1 MNILQNFLTKAA
13 SVTYQDL
20 AKEYAD
26 KWQDDDAME
35 EMAGKAHAI
44 AHKSGKDITQ
54 EEAEL
59 LMALMGKKD
68 YDMAE
73 NWTNTPAGK
82 LTKGLGT
89 GAGAGLGGLLGGL
102 LGGTAGAG
110 IGHLADLS
118 SDNKKKLTIGG
129 SLGGLLAGLLAG
141 GFGAA
146 NIMPSVLNSTKEDT
160 KSTLKDDA
168 ENWADYV
175 NKYREQGHPGMI
187 LP

>member
-1 MNILQNFLTKAA
+1 MDMNILQNFLTKAA

-26 KWQDDDAME
+26 KWQDDKAME

-44 AHKSGKDITQ
+44 AHKSGKDMTQ

-68 YDMAE
+68 YDGMSDGPSKLDETA
-73 NWTNTPAGK
+73 AGLANGYFK
-82 LTKGLGT
+82 TLGI
-89 GAGAGLGGLLGGL
+89 GAGAGLGGLLGGTL
-102 LGGTAGAG
+102 GAG
-110 IGHLADLS
+110 IGHFGDLS
-118 SDNKKKLTIGG
+118 SDTTGKLA
-129 SLGGLLAGLLAG
+129 LGGLLAGLLAG
-141 GFGAA
+141 GTGGALLTPTFKA
-146 NIMPSVLNSTKEDT
+146 APRDK
-160 KSTLKDDA
+160 KKTLKADA